1 MTQPEN
7 PATIGTDDYD
17 ESGKFNPNDYD
28 WETHLK
34 KAIADLPVKSAKID
48 ICWQYYDGKHP
59 RLWITDVV
67 KDKLDKQ
74 LVENMSENYC
84 DLAVDAPVKRMYI
97 NGFTTANA
105 ADAESQDQN
114 ATYSKACK
122 VVWDDNHMDR
132 AQKDV
137 YTQAGWAGESFVF
150 AWKDDKKKAGFD
162 FTIKDARNVWWPD
175 DAHTHDPSRV
185 VLLWADEDE
194 GVWRATIYYRL
205 NVVRLVGP
213 KLKQDPTNIPQ
224 ARWWTIDPVNP
235 GGPHGFEQVPVI
247 RFAHMSKRRSVIETI
262 RSFQDKIN
270 KLAAN
275 MLVTAE
281 FNAWRKMVVLTE
293 QKIDDGTL
301 SFRPNRVPVLD
312 PGGGDGGGAPTS
324 IWEGAASEL
333 SNFSNEQDKLIDRLF
348 TKANLPGHMKVAS
361 GKVAPSGAAYEADEG
376 PFTEYVIDLEDSYG
390 KSFSQLFAL
399 CLGVDVKPQWR
410 NPHIK
415 SDFDESQSVKTFVDA
430 GVPLALALKKY
441 AGWTD
446 DDILEIAKA
455 PLSPKEELSVAASK
469 ALTEGPPATDD
480 GGKTNVQPGSGFG
493 RTPGK

>member
-7 PATIGTDDYD
+7 PAHIGVDDYE
-17 ESGKFNPNDYD
+17 ESGTFNPNDYD

-34 KAIADLPVKSAKID
+34 RAIEELPVKRVRVD
-48 ICWQYYDGKHP
+48 VCWKYYTGDHP

-67 KDKLDKQ
+67 KDKLDKE

-84 DLAVDAPVKRMYI
+84 DLAVDAPVKRMYVH
-97 NGFTTANA
+97 GFTSVGSKDVAQVDQTA
-105 ADAESQDQN
+105 
-114 ATYSKACK
+114 TFSKACMS
-122 VVWDDNHMDR
+122 VWDDNKMGR
-132 AQKDV
+132 AQKDI
-137 YTQAGWAGESFVF
+137 YTNAGVAGEAFVF
-150 AWKDDKKKAGFD
+150 AWKDVDKPSGFD
-162 FTIKDARNVWWPD
+162 FTIKDARNVWWPED
-175 DAHTHDPSRV
+175 VHTADPSRV

-213 KLKQDPTNIPQ
+213 KLKQDAINIPQ
-224 ARWWTIDPVNP
+224 ARWWSIDPVNP
-235 GGPHGFEQVPVI
+235 GGPHGFEKVPVV
-247 RFAHMSKRRSVIETI
+247 RFSHMSKRRSVIETI
-262 RSFQDKIN
+262 RSLQDKLN

-275 MLVTAE
+275 LLVTAE

-293 QKIDDGTL
+293 QRIEDGTL
-301 SFRPNRVPVLD
+301 NFRPNRVPVLD
-312 PGGGDGGGAPTS
+312 PGGGDNGAAPTS

-376 PFTEYVIDLEDSYG
+376 PFTEYVADMQDSYG
-390 KSFSQLFAL
+390 QSFADLFEL

-415 SDFDESQSVKTFVDA
+415 SDFDEAQTTKTFVDA
-430 GVPLALALKKY
+430 GLPLALTLKRY

-446 DDILEIAKA
+446 DELLEIANA
-455 PLSPKEELSVAASK
+455 PLSPKEQLAEAASK
-469 ALTEGPPATDD
+469 ALAEGGPAPED
-480 GGKTNVQPGSGFG
+480 NVQDQPAK
-493 RTPGK
+493 TPPKPPVKA